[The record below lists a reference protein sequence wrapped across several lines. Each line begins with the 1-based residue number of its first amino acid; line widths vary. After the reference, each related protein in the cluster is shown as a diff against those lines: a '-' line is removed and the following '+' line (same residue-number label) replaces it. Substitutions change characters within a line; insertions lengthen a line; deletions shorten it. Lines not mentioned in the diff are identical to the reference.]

1 MFTDERSQTEISAEF
16 NIETEY
22 RKVSE
27 KYYELLKKQK
37 DNAAFIKVIIYF
49 MILLQLFDVYY

>member
-37 DNAAFIKVIIYF
+37 DNAEFIKVLIYR
-49 MILLQLFDVYY
+49 ISHI